1 MKLLLEHWNS
11 FLSEEEQIAS
21 DKAQILTN
29 AQKETQA
36 LVQRV
41 QSATKGDDGLTKETL
56 ESIIQGLQ
64 EVLERI

>member
-1 MKLLLEHWNS
+1 MKFLLEHWNN

-29 AQKETQA
+29 AEKETQA
-36 LVQRV
+36 LVQKIH
-41 QSATKGDDGLTKETL
+41 SATKGDEGLAKETL

-64 EVLERI
+64 QALEKI